1 MMKMICISQKSSPDQ
16 ESENTMCSW
25 CCDLGFKKIWIIITR
40 SLRGRLTTKCTWIY
54 ISETGLGSLSF
65 ILPQRIFPSAAEK
78 LTTATVHLSSILFV
92 LKRKRERERNEEEWE
107 KGHWCFLLVLTYL
120 VILKVRQ
127 VRRNRRWK
135 PSSNRLHPG
144 TAFERISSPT
154 LDGGSNLCCLPL
166 TQCGGNLIPHV
177 LYSRPPVQMD
187 AFYVL
192 SQTVFIWGT
201 RHQSSIYV

>member
-92 LKRKRERERNEEEWE
+92 LKRKRERKKWRRVRERALVFPLGLNLFSNI
-107 KGHWCFLLVLTYL
+107 KGQT
-120 VILKVRQ
+120 
-127 VRRNRRWK
+127 
-135 PSSNRLHPG
+135 
-144 TAFERISSPT
+144 SP
-154 LDGGSNLCCLPL
+154 
-166 TQCGGNLIPHV
+166 QK
-177 LYSRPPVQMD
+177 
-187 AFYVL
+187 
-192 SQTVFIWGT
+192 
-201 RHQSSIYV
+201 

>member
-1 MMKMICISQKSSPDQ
+1 MVLWFGFQKNLDNYH
-16 ESENTMCSW
+16 EV
-25 CCDLGFKKIWIIITR
+25 I
-40 SLRGRLTTKCTWIY
+40 
-54 ISETGLGSLSF
+54 
-65 ILPQRIFPSAAEK
+65 
-78 LTTATVHLSSILFV
+78 
-92 LKRKRERERNEEEWE
+92 KRKTDHQVYLDLHFRNWTRFSIIYSATENFSQCCWETNNSNSPPVLHLVCSEKKKRERNEEEWE

-166 TQCGGNLIPHV
+166 THCGGNLIPPC
-177 LYSRPPVQMD
+177 LI
-187 AFYVL
+187 L
-192 SQTVFIWGT
+192 
-201 RHQSSIYV
+201 